1 MRRIPN
7 RNGVKWLLQRW
18 GHGWGRGI
26 LLLVLCVPSCMG
38 WAAEPNADTLL
49 KKTLTATAA
58 TICAATYKAGDGLEA
73 SYLTDGGWEVKQFTL
88 PKNGVTAHITVA
100 RHAGLLQGKPWT
112 VLAFRGSASKA
123 DWKLNLKTGQVLFA
137 PTSDKKVTKET
148 KKNPDT
154 VPQVHK
160 GFWQYTQAV
169 LDSAFDVDGD
179 GQSDQM
185 IAWLRQHPEEK
196 ILLTGHSLGGACA
209 TLYGEALVQAGIPKS
224 QVQVI
229 TFGAPA
235 VGNKAFAQQYGEH
248 INLLRVYTTLDP
260 VPGALQTLFSDY
272 QQFGEKEEFPISGKQ
287 ADYQHPVSYYLDLAV
302 KGYDDALDAAAA
314 AKQVELSPAQ
324 KVTGDAPL
332 TALAVYTRD
341 NGADRRITPNVG
353 RFILEAYKSLLP
365 RYIVLEEKQLP
376 AGNAEFSSALR
387 EKARAAGADVLVV
400 ATVEKRRIGQ
410 TDQWSLQVVQELTG
424 LTVNVPRPV
433 TAGSTR
439 VRWEQ
444 GFLQSALNLWQEPKE
459 NLGQVVPLQKGTD
472 PLWNYTIKEAGA
484 YENH

>member
-1 MRRIPN
+1 MRKIPN
-7 RNGVKWLLQRW
+7 RNGVKRFLQRW
-18 GHGWGRGI
+18 GHEWGRS
-26 LLLVLCVPSCMG
+26 LLLLALCVPSCIG
-38 WAAEPNADTLL
+38 WAAAPGSDALL

-58 TICAATYKAGDGLEA
+58 TVCAATYKVGDGLEA
-73 SYLTDGGWEVKQFTL
+73 SYLTDGGWDVKQFTL
-88 PKNGVTAHITVA
+88 PKNSVTAHITVA
-100 RHAGLLQGKPWT
+100 RHAGLLQGQHWT
-112 VLAFRGSASKA
+112 VVAFRGSASKA
-123 DWKLNLKTGQVLFA
+123 DWKLNLKTGQVPFVPA
-137 PTSDKKVTKET
+137 DDKKTTEET
-148 KKNPDT
+148 KKVPDT

-169 LDSAFDVDGD
+169 LGSAFDVDGD
-179 GQSDQM
+179 NHPDRM

-235 VGNKAFAQQYGEH
+235 VGNKAFAQTYGDQ

-302 KGYDDALDAAAA
+302 KGYDDALDVAAA
-314 AKQVELSPAQ
+314 AKQVEPSPAQ
-324 KVTGDAPL
+324 KITGDAPL
-332 TALAVYTRD
+332 AALAVYPRD
-341 NGADRRITPNVG
+341 NGADQRISPDVG
-353 RFILEAYKSLLP
+353 RFILEAYKSLMP
-365 RYIVLEEKQLP
+365 CYVVLEAKQLS
-376 AGNAEFSSALR
+376 AGSAEFPSGLR

-410 TDQWSLQVVQELTG
+410 TDQWSLQVAQELTG
-424 LTVNVPRPV
+424 LTVHVPRPV
-433 TAGSTR
+433 TAGSTW

-444 GFLQSALNLWQEPKE
+444 GFLQSAFNLWQEPKK

>member
-1 MRRIPN
+1 MRKILN
-7 RNGVKWLLQRW
+7 RNGVKGFLQQW
-18 GHGWGRGI
+18 GHGWGRSI
-26 LLLVLCVPSCMG
+26 LLLALCVPSCIG
-38 WAAEPNADTLL
+38 WAAASKEEALL
-49 KKTLTATAA
+49 EKTLTATAA
-58 TICAATYKAGDGLEA
+58 TVCAATYKTGDGLET
-73 SYLTDGGWEVKQFTL
+73 SYLTDGGWDVKQFTL

-100 RHAGLLQGKPWT
+100 RHASLLQGKHWT
-112 VLAFRGSASKA
+112 VVAFRGSASKA
-123 DWKLNLKTGQVLFA
+123 DWKLNLKTGQVPFMM
-137 PTSDKKVTKET
+137 TKDKKITEET
-148 KKNPDT
+148 KKIPDT

-160 GFWQYTQAV
+160 GFWQYTQTV
-169 LDSAFDVDGD
+169 LDSRFDVDGD
-179 GQSDQM
+179 GQPDQM
-185 IAWLRQHPEEK
+185 IHWLQQHPKEHV
-196 ILLTGHSLGGACA
+196 LLTGHSLGGACA
-209 TLYGEALVQAGIPKS
+209 TLYGEALVQAGVPRS

-235 VGNKAFAQQYGEH
+235 VGNKAFAQKYGEQ

-272 QQFGEKEEFPISGKQ
+272 QQFGKKEEFSLSGKQ

-302 KGYDDALDAAAA
+302 KGYDDALDAAVAA
-314 AKQVELSPAQ
+314 QQVQLSPEQ
-324 KVTGDAPL
+324 KVEGDAPL
-332 TALAVYTRD
+332 TALAVYTQD
-341 NGADRRITPNVG
+341 NGADKQITPNVG

-365 RYIVLEEKQLP
+365 RYIVLEEKQLL
-376 AGNAEFSSALR
+376 ADNIEISSVLR

-410 TDQWSLQVVQELTG
+410 TDQWSLQVAQELTG
-424 LTVNVPRPV
+424 LTMRVPRPV

-472 PLWNYTIKEAGA
+472 PLWNYTVKEASA